1 MLKNEYLNVIFNFQ
15 ACHRTL
21 ADVHVWSQED
31 SRRMRLWWVKRSSF
45 SNMVP
50 SAIVDAMLI
59 GPQEYERA
67 ERERKKNFHPCR
79 ITQWRGMAVKQ
90 PRAASSPSQRTTTR
104 KGDNARGN
112 APPPLTPNST
122 VGESLGLARTRG
134 RGKEVQLKTI
144 HKRLLEHSCH
154 TSRMVIG
161 EFESV
166 RVRHYFAVTHY

>member
-79 ITQWRGMAVKQ
+79 ITQWRGMAVRQ

-112 APPPLTPNST
+112 VPPSLTPNST
-122 VGESLGLARTRG
+122 VGKSLGLARTRG

-144 HKRLLEHSCH
+144 YKRLLEHSCH